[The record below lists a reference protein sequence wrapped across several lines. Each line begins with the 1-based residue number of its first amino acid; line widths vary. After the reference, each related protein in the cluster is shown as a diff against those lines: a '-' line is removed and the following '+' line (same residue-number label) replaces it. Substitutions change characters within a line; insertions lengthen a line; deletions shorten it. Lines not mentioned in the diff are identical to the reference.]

1 MVYQDVTRN
10 SNIPAAAKG
19 LYAYLSSLCGVS
31 DECYPSVETIT
42 REMDMGKDTFYR
54 HVNCL
59 VAAGVIKKC
68 QVVENGKFGRTL
80 YRLTHE
86 VVISDF
92 PYPQNRDTDFSD
104 TDSKET
110 NINNIKINSLNNN
123 NKREGKRF
131 TPPTVEEV
139 REYCREKGYTID
151 PERFVVFYTSNG
163 WMVGKSK
170 MKDWKAA
177 VRTWVKRDGGAG
189 RQQAPQSESRY
200 QQESRQFME
209 RYRNFPSSPD
219 DPFQ

>member
-10 SNIPAAAKG
+10 SNITAAAKG

-31 DECYPSVETIT
+31 DECYPSVETII

-54 HVNCL
+54 HINCL
-59 VAAGVIKKC
+59 VAAGVVKKC
-68 QVVENGKFGRTL
+68 QIVENGKFGRTL

-92 PYPQNRDTDFSD
+92 PYPQNRDTDLSD
-104 TDSKET
+104 TDGKET
-110 NINNIKINSLNNN
+110 NINNIKINNLNNN
-123 NKREGKRF
+123 KKESKRF
-131 TPPTVEEV
+131 TQPTVEEV
-139 REYCREKGYTID
+139 QNYCREKGYAID
-151 PERFVVFYTSNG
+151 PERFVDYYTSNG

-177 VRTWVKRDGGAG
+177 VRTWVKRENGSS
-189 RQQAPQSESRY
+189 RQQDSSTESRY
-200 QQESRQFME
+200 RRESMQFME
-209 RYRNFPSSPD
+209 RYANLPTSPD